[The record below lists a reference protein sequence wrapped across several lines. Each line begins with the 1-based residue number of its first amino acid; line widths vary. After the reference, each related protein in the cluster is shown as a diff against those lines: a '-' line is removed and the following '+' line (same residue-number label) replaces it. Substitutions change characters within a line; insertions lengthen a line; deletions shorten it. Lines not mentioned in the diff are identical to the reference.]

1 MQINKHGLCSSCA
14 FSCWHE
20 RKLPLAWPF
29 FFKVHEIQVLIHL
42 LFTFVTVSVYKA
54 LSIPYISKHCLYFQ
68 LLFQMS
74 APLGPLLCNLQ
85 FPLSSGRCL
94 YTTRRSVASSKSKKR
109 TFKEANTDKSA
120 VELNSDQKC
129 FFFFPLVCFFSLSA
143 TDLEFRL
150 PSVQSLDVLH
160 GGFCKVLQKVLPP
173 LNGRWIGRWLN
184 FLE

>member
-1 MQINKHGLCSSCA
+1 MFVLC
-14 FSCWHE
+14 F
-20 RKLPLAWPF
+20 LMLAWKKTSTCMTF

-94 YTTRRSVASSKSKKR
+94 YTTRHSVASSKSKKR

-129 FFFFPLVCFFSLSA
+129 FFSLGLFFSLSA

-173 LNGRWIGRWLN
+173 LNGRWMGRWL
-184 FLE
+184 

>member
-1 MQINKHGLCSSCA
+1 MT
-14 FSCWHE
+14 F
-20 RKLPLAWPF
+20 F

-129 FFFFPLVCFFSLSA
+129 FFFPLVCFFLSVPQILSSGYPLSKVWMSFMEVSA
-143 TDLEFRL
+143 RFSRRFFHL
-150 PSVQSLDVLH
+150 SVED
-160 GGFCKVLQKVLPP
+160 GWEGD
-173 LNGRWIGRWLN
+173 
-184 FLE
+184 